1 MALSILPR
9 QQQQKQSGIL
19 GTLGT
24 LASLGGTL
32 TGQPWLT
39 TLGMGMR
46 GLDGVLNGGSTS
58 TGGNAQTAGG
68 TATDWEEILS
78 KLKEGWKNPASGNV
92 AKSAD
97 EQAREEIANRIG
109 KDSTK
114 WQLGVNWGGIAQP
127 VATAANSVDTAQTQ
141 WPSPLDYG
149 YGIFGSK
156 GCVVPPDYW
165 RY

>member
-9 QQQQKQSGIL
+9 QQQQKQNGIL

-68 TATDWEEILS
+68 TNTDWEKILS

-97 EQAREEIANRIG
+97 AQAKEEIARRFG
-109 KDSTK
+109 T
-114 WQLGVNWGGIAQP
+114 IAQP
-127 VATAANSVDTAQTQ
+127 IATAANSVGSTQ
-141 WPSPLDYG
+141 PVWNPYLLPS
-149 YGIFGSK
+149 GSNWLN
-156 GCVVPPDYW
+156 GLGAGLQPDGTYVII
-165 RY
+165 